1 MILSFRPRENADWQH
16 DRLSSG
22 EINKNMGRLRRSR
35 VHKNIKDFK
44 KKCRTRKRT
53 KDLDQIH
60 EDLKERNST
69 EIQMKSGVTDVDD
82 LPGGGQ
88 YYCIHCALV
97 LNAICGGYSLTFSEV
112 DKKFFTKDSSKLLFS
127 AY

>member
-1 MILSFRPRENADWQH
+1 
-16 DRLSSG
+16 
-22 EINKNMGRLRRSR
+22 MGRLRRSR

-60 EDLKERNST
+60 EDLKEVNLT
-69 EIQMKSGVTDVDD
+69 KIQIKAGVKDVDD

-97 LNAICGGYSLTFSEV
+97 LSAICDGYGLSFPTIVNRLRYNYYDVKNSF
-112 DKKFFTKDSSKLLFS
+112 L
-127 AY
+127 AYFYSHNFCYLHIQAID

>member
-1 MILSFRPRENADWQH
+1 
-16 DRLSSG
+16 
-22 EINKNMGRLRRSR
+22 MGRLRRSR

-60 EDLKERNST
+60 EDLKEENPT
-69 EIQMKSGVTDVDD
+69 KIQIKSGVKDPDD

-97 LNAICGGYSLTFSEV
+97 S
-112 DKKFFTKDSSKLLFS
+112 
-127 AY
+127 